1 MSITGQNK
9 KEEVPV
15 VAIVGR
21 PNVGKSLLFNRLAG
35 KAVSLVDAEAGVT
48 RDRVYTEVEWD
59 GKNFSL
65 VDTGGL
71 YPGEKGGILARI
83 ERQVDLAI
91 EEAAVVV
98 WVLDQPD
105 GVTGL
110 DEDIAGKLR
119 LTAKPV
125 ILAVNKADNPSR
137 LEDIGDFYRLGF
149 GDPIPISSL
158 HGLNTNTLLDKII
171 SFIPRSGIK
180 ARPES
185 IRVAIV
191 GRPNVGKSSFINSLL
206 KEERVMVDSLPG
218 TTRGV
223 IPIPFSLGEEH
234 FILLDTS
241 GLRKG
246 RHFRKSGSRK
256 EALGKKMSVWTNR
269 AIRNSHVSILLIDA
283 QDGVTR
289 QDVKISDYIW
299 NKGKGM
305 VIALNKWD
313 LIKGDEKV
321 RDSYLESVGQR
332 IPMAK
337 FIPILFTSA
346 LFGQNV
352 AKAVSLAH
360 TVFSRS
366 RLRIETHI
374 LNEVIQ
380 EAVKAR
386 QAPYKKGG
394 GLKILYATQVKVEPP
409 TFVFFVNDPARAGEN
424 YVRYLARV
432 IYTHFDFGGTPI
444 RIFLKPRKA

>member
-1 MSITGQNK
+1 MAGPNK
-9 KEEVPV
+9 EKIPV

-48 RDRVYTEVEWD
+48 RDRVYADGEWD

-83 ERQVDLAI
+83 ERQVELAI

-119 LTAKPV
+119 LTTKPV

-171 SFIPRSGIK
+171 SFIPGAGIK

-206 KEERVMVDSLPG
+206 KEERVIVDSLPG

-223 IPIPFSLGEEH
+223 VPIPFSLGEEH

-241 GLRKG
+241 GLRK
-246 RHFRKSGSRK
+246 RARLQ
-256 EALGKKMSVWTNR
+256 EELEKKMSVWTNR
-269 AIRNSHVSILLIDA
+269 AIRNSQVSILLIDA

-374 LNEVIQ
+374 LNQVIE

-432 IYTHFDFGGTPI
+432 IYTHFDFSGTPI
-444 RIFLKPRKA
+444 RIFLKPR

>member
-1 MSITGQNK
+1 MAGPNK
-9 KEEVPV
+9 EKIPV

-48 RDRVYTEVEWD
+48 RDRVYAEVEWD

-83 ERQVDLAI
+83 ERQVELAI

-98 WVLDQPD
+98 WVLDQQD

-110 DEDIAGKLR
+110 DEDIAGRLR
-119 LTAKPV
+119 PATKPV
-125 ILAVNKADNPSR
+125 ILAVNKADNITR
-137 LEDIGDFYRLGF
+137 MEDIGDFYRLGF

-158 HGLNTNTLLDKII
+158 HGLNTNTLLDKIV
-171 SFIPRSGIK
+171 SFIPRASIK
-180 ARPES
+180 ARPET

-206 KEERVMVDSLPG
+206 KEERVIVDSLPG

-223 IPIPFSLGEEH
+223 VPIPFSLGEEH
-234 FILLDTS
+234 FTLLDTS
-241 GLRKG
+241 GLRK
-246 RHFRKSGSRK
+246 RARL
-256 EALGKKMSVWTNR
+256 EEELEKKMSVWTNR

-321 RDSYLESVGQR
+321 RASYLESVGQR

-374 LNEVIQ
+374 LNQVIE

-444 RIFLKPRKA
+444 RIFFKPRRV